1 MESSP
6 RCTLVDLFHDSSF
19 ALNHWTRYG
28 ALQTPHTFAHLSPH
42 VHCMFQNISN
52 PSINSV
58 LPNPSLSY
66 LRLQS
71 RKISQPQTPTM
82 GSIQQDNS
90 GSSSTTQ
97 HHALYH
103 VGQNV
108 THTIAPPMHDFI
120 ASLLHLPGT
129 WSFLPCECA
138 SVQDAATLLRSP
150 ECAGGVITMPYKKT
164 IMPLLDEL
172 DELCVRIG
180 ACNCVYL
187 TPEGKLRGSNTD
199 WRGIKGCI
207 LGGSGGGDAGGKGEG
222 MPGLIVGAGGASR
235 AAVYALGVEMGVSR
249 IYVINR
255 DEEEVRELVVDAARM
270 APSAG
275 SSSGLEVVH
284 VRSMEQA
291 RGLGRPY
298 YVVGTVPDFEPQTP
312 EERNTR
318 DILEIFFAKGAQEE
332 GAVRKGVFLD
342 MCFKP
347 RVTRQIK
354 LAKKY
359 GWRTVEGTE
368 VIGHQIEEQWR
379 LWTGRVLTKGQ
390 QEEAWRLLRRE
401 AEGSKAI
408 NF

>member
-1 MESSP
+1 
-6 RCTLVDLFHDSSF
+6 
-19 ALNHWTRYG
+19 
-28 ALQTPHTFAHLSPH
+28 
-42 VHCMFQNISN
+42 
-52 PSINSV
+52 
-58 LPNPSLSY
+58 
-66 LRLQS
+66 
-71 RKISQPQTPTM
+71 
-82 GSIQQDNS
+82 
-90 GSSSTTQ
+90 
-97 HHALYH
+97 
-103 VGQNV
+103 
-108 THTIAPPMHDFI
+108 MHNFI

-129 WSFLPCECA
+129 WSFLPYECA

-150 ECAGGVITMPYKKT
+150 ECAGGVVTMPYKKT

-187 TPEGKLRGSNTD
+187 TPEGNLRGSNTD

-207 LGGSGGGDAGGKGEG
+207 LGGSDGGASGKGEG
-222 MPGLIVGAGGASR
+222 MSGLIIGAGGASR
-235 AAVYALGVEMGVSR
+235 AAVYALGVEIGVSR

-255 DEEEVRELVVDAARM
+255 DEEEVRELMVDAAPM
-270 APSAG
+270 VLSAG
-275 SSSGLEVVH
+275 SASGLEVVH
-284 VRSMEQA
+284 VRSVEQA
-291 RGLGRPY
+291 RELESPY

-318 DILEIFFAKGAQEE
+318 DILEAFFAKGGQEE
-332 GAVRKGVFLD
+332 GEVRKGVFLD